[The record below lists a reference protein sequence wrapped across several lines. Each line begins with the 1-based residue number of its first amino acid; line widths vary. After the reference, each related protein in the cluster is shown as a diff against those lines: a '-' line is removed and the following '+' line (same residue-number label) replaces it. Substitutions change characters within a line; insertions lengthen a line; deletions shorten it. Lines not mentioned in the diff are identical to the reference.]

1 MKLRGAQETSPDAS
15 SSSITPSSA
24 ATAGSGSGS
33 GSGSSVASPSASAEG
48 ASRGVAQHGFSNR
61 YVFSGWEG

>member
-33 GSGSSVASPSASAEG
+33 SVASPSASVEG

-61 YVFSGWEG
+61 YVFSGSEG